1 VNNTLRL
8 AWNSVHGIST
18 EPSTPLFTIHT
29 RNMVNGSIGLIA
41 EETEF
46 ATPLSEVISGL
57 EMRIPLLNSTNKL
70 VSIYP
75 NPSNGV
81 FTLKGLVERYQIYDA
96 SGRLVMSDVSNGSNL
111 TIDMQN
117 HAVGFYQVQVQTS
130 EGSETIRLVIRK

>member
-1 VNNTLRL
+1 
-8 AWNSVHGIST
+8 
-18 EPSTPLFTIHT
+18 
-29 RNMVNGSIGLIA
+29 MVNGSIGLIA